1 MSMVGALVVAV
12 LFAQAPQAPTTGAL
26 SGRVTVEG
34 TNAPLAGVRIML
46 FPAGR
51 LDRPPRAAGQMIGPP
66 PQTVT
71 DQDGRFRFDRLW
83 PATYRIDV
91 QKTGFAPLT
100 LTNREGTI
108 DVVAGRATELALRM
122 QKGAVIT
129 GRVLDPSGE
138 PMPDISIV
146 VMHHVDL
153 PAGMSSRLLPAGGP
167 GQQTNDLGE
176 YRVSGLTPGEYYI
189 VATARARSP
198 FGGPAADPPSVN
210 ARTTLAT
217 TFYPGTVDEAAA
229 QPIAV
234 AAGAEVGNISFTM
247 QQSPA
252 FRISGI
258 VVDEKGDPVSGAM
271 VMLSPDMRATSM
283 FAGGGGGQTRAD
295 GRFTIGDVTPGS
307 YHLSAS
313 VPIMLR
319 GGGGGGSWVSIES
332 GDRTGIVTGGAVV
345 GGAAAGAV
353 VGGGQRPIDVTITD
367 ADVNGVRLVVRR
379 PDRQ

>member
-1 MSMVGALVVAV
+1 MLALWTLLSA
-12 LFAQAPQAPTTGAL
+12 LIAQQPPQSPPTTGAL

-34 TNAPLAGVRIML
+34 TNAPLAGVRVML

-51 LDRPPRAAGQMIGPP
+51 LDRPPRPAGQMIGPP

-71 DQDGRFRFDRLW
+71 DQDGRFTFDRLW
-83 PATYRIDV
+83 PATSRIDV
-91 QKTGFAPLT
+91 QKTGFALLT
-100 LTNREGTI
+100 PTNREGTI

-138 PMPDISIV
+138 PMPDISV
-146 VMHHVDL
+146 MVMHHVDL
-153 PAGMSSRLLPAGGP
+153 PAGMPSRLVPAGTA
-167 GQQTNDLGE
+167 QQTNDLGE
-176 YRVSGLTPGEYYI
+176 YRVSGLVPGEYYI
-189 VATARARSP
+189 VATARGRSP
-198 FGGPAADPPSVN
+198 FGGPAADPPSVTS
-210 ARTTLAT
+210 RTTLAT

-283 FAGGGGGQTRAD
+283 FAGGGGGQARAD

-319 GGGGGGSWVSIES
+319 GSGGGGSWVSIES

-345 GGAAAGAV
+345 GGGAAGAI

-367 ADVNGVRLVVRR
+367 ADVSGVRVVVRR